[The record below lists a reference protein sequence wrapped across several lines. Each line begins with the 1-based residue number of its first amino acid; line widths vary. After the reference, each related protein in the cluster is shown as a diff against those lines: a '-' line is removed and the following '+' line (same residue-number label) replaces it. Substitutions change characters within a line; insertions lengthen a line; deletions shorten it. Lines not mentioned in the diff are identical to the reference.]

1 MNNVFKT
8 ANTKNAQTMHPSGMT
23 IDRWHNPFKTPEE
36 RKLVA
41 KYFEKVKLDGALD
54 LEEALL

>member
-1 MNNVFKT
+1 MKIVFKT
-8 ANTKNAQTMHPSGMT
+8 ASTKNAQEMHPSGMT
-23 IDRWHNPFKTPEE
+23 IDRWQNPFKTPEE

-41 KYFEKVKLDGALD
+41 KYFEKVKLEGILD